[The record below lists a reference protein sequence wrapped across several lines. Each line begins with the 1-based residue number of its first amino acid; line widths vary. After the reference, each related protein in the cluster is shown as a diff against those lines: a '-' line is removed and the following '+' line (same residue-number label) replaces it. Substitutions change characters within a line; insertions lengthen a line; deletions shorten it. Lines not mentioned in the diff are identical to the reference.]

1 MSYLPWL
8 IYSTVSGW
16 NRLSPTLK
24 NCMERNVKNVANS
37 LSFFFA
43 EKLKKINKNK
53 VRIFFASVL
62 TKKKGNAENE
72 NPILWSKVAIGYSNS
87 KFLIFKFLFWNILKR
102 FRNSNM
108 YTANVLSAKSTDECL
123 RTKSQHN
130 CQWF

>member
-16 NRLSPTLK
+16 NRLLPTLK

-72 NPILWSKVAIGYSNS
+72 NPILWSKVAIDYSNS

-108 YTANVLSAKSTDECL
+108 YYII
-123 RTKSQHN
+123 
-130 CQWF
+130 